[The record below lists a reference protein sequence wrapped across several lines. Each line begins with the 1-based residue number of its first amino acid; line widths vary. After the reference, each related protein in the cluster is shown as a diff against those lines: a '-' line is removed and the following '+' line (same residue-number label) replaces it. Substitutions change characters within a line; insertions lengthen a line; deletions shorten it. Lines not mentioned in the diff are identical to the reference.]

1 MSLRECPRPAT
12 FTQLTQKAVLLTLY
26 WVHTAHL
33 EIILFQ
39 FVLKLKRQLFGD
51 ISLYA
56 LRSIGTLCPT
66 NLTVPLGAH
75 QEKRKNQINDK
86 KAFCSPNTG
95 TLGDNAG

>member
-39 FVLKLKRQLFGD
+39 LVLKLETTLWRHL
-51 ISLYA
+51 SLRLA
-56 LRSIGTLCPT
+56 
-66 NLTVPLGAH
+66 
-75 QEKRKNQINDK
+75 
-86 KAFCSPNTG
+86 
-95 TLGDNAG
+95 